1 MLAVALSCLVRAEA
15 YLRTESGK
23 TYECD
28 MTKVDAFTA
37 SENKERCLQFCTRVK
52 KTVDDMESDDTGKK
66 KKCRQTALGLAD
78 LMSMNM
84 SLSAVETAVNKIHIT
99 EEPGCLAALMNDWA
113 GRDASCEAASAGGAK
128 TPAPVVSRRLLLLLT
143 QYYTSSSEVSAHR
156 RELIEE
162 PGADIAARRARRAGS
177 PVPKAE
183 EFCIFQYA
191 RFVSTHSQTL
201 FDPEQ
206 CAGKHPLWSE
216 MESCEK
222 TECWATMKPILD
234 EGGGC
239 LALYYDLYFSMVY
252 ADGRVDSAG
261 DGKLTS
267 TTVESLFKTDSN
279 INIPEYVEEAC
290 KKKTPPCTSIDA
302 AIEKCAGK
310 DYGSKYSSTV
320 ESADTFGNV
329 AKGGV
334 RCWQGSSCH

>member
-1 MLAVALSCLVRAEA
+1 MEL
-15 YLRTESGK
+15 
-23 TYECD
+23 
-28 MTKVDAFTA
+28 
-37 SENKERCLQFCTRVK
+37 
-52 KTVDDMESDDTGKK
+52 DDNGKK
-66 KKCRQTALGLAD
+66 KKCRQTAEGLAL
-78 LMSMNM
+78 LMSMDM
-84 SLSAVETAVNKIHIT
+84 SDKNVKDAVEKIHIT

-113 GRDASCEAASAGGAK
+113 GRDASCEAAAAGDPK
-128 TPAPVVSRRLLLLLT
+128 RRAPVVKKRLLLLLT

-162 PGADIAARRARRAGS
+162 PGADIAARRVRRAGS
-177 PVPKAE
+177 HEVPEAK

-191 RFVSTHSQTL
+191 RFVSTHLQTL
-201 FDPEQ
+201 FDSEQ
-206 CAGKHPLWSE
+206 CARKHPLWSE
-216 MESCEK
+216 MESCPP
-222 TECWATMKPILD
+222 ECWDTMKPILD

-239 LALYYDLYFSMVY
+239 LALYYDLYFSMVCWHESACVQRVPALICCCDMSACARVHDARARTQVY

-302 AIEKCAGK
+302 AIKKCAGT
-310 DYGSKYSSTV
+310 DYDKKYSSTV

>member
-1 MLAVALSCLVRAEA
+1 MFTLV
-15 YLRTESGK
+15 LRSG
-23 TYECD
+23 
-28 MTKVDAFTA
+28 
-37 SENKERCLQFCTRVK
+37 RVK
-52 KTVDDMESDDTGKK
+52 KTVDDMESDPSGKE
-66 KKCRQTALGLAD
+66 KKCKQTAQGLAD
-78 LMSMNM
+78 LMSMDM
-84 SLSAVETAVNKIHIT
+84 TPSAVEAAVEKIHIN

-113 GRDASCEAASAGGAK
+113 GRDASCEAARAGDAK
-128 TPAPVVSRRLLLLLT
+128 PPASVVLKRLLLLLT

-162 PGADIAARRARRAGS
+162 PGADIAARRVRRAGS
-177 PVPKAE
+177 HPPKAK
-183 EFCIFQYA
+183 EFCVFQYA
-191 RFVSTHSQTL
+191 RFRSIHSQTL
-201 FDPEQ
+201 FDSEQ

-216 MESCEK
+216 MESCK
-222 TECWATMKPILD
+222 PECWAKMKPILD

-239 LALYYDLYFSMVY
+239 LALYYDLYFSMVCWHESACAQRVPAMTCCRGMSACARVHDARARTQVY

-267 TTVESLFKTDSN
+267 TTVESLFPTNSDT
-279 INIPEYVEEAC
+279 PEEAC

-302 AIEKCAGK
+302 AIKKCAGTNY
-310 DYGSKYSSTV
+310 DRKYSSTV